1 MREIARKRDRGGEG
15 LIGTACGAGRREK
28 RLESVEKVLSER
40 FRDKSRTGGKL
51 GTKTEIS

>member
-15 LIGTACGAGRREK
+15 LIGTAWRAGRREW

-40 FRDKSRTGGKL
+40 FRDKSRTGGKF
-51 GTKTEIS
+51 GTKTKIS